1 MIKPEEQERVR
12 DKGRS
17 SAEDDGF
24 SEWLVGPDYEV
35 LKVIGQGSYGTV
47 VEALHKPTQTKV
59 AIKRLE
65 DLFLD
70 FEDCKKMVRELLLL
84 RALQDC
90 PFVTKLLDIIEPPNL
105 TSFRDLYFVMEFVE
119 SDLKKVIRSTLSLS
133 ELHVQVIA
141 YNLLCGLKWIHSA

>member
-1 MIKPEEQERVR
+1 M
-12 DKGRS
+12 
-17 SAEDDGF
+17 
-24 SEWLVGPDYEV
+24 
-35 LKVIGQGSYGTV
+35 
-47 VEALHKPTQTKV
+47 

-84 RALQDC
+84 KALADC

-105 TSFRDLYFVMEFVE
+105 NSFRDLYFVMEYVE
-119 SDLKKVIRSTLSLS
+119 SDLKKVIRSQLTLS

-141 YNLLCGLKWIHSA
+141 YNLLCGLKWIHSAHVLHRDIKPSNILINEECHIQICDFGLARTVAGLRANPFKILESVKGGI